1 MPSTLRITARR
12 FEDFRVRHE
21 SELAALY
28 KQTRAASWKI
38 TEEQWA
44 AAIYSGAIS
53 QASQA
58 GGAEQELATK
68 AYLSSLHA
76 RDLALALA
84 VRLGCSDAIEH
95 FAIEYMWLLR
105 GLAEHITDDNGRVI
119 ALTKEVFDELCGPQ
133 NADGRRESIF
143 ENFDG
148 RVSLITW
155 LREFAIQRE
164 TGRPLTAAEIRLQP
178 SNIRRDM
185 RAEFLGFLE
194 LLDTPGAAPEVLPRH
209 RFASRL
215 WLAPLAVL
223 VVALISVKAATMRQS
238 QRFKIPSLS
247 AIAENHGDRGVLQP
261 TSREAPFQFEQS
273 TFTSASS
280 DFGLGSDSS
289 GSQSRQAD
297 QFAGDI
303 EILFSPAEAGA
314 RFDGTRV
321 SDTREFAA
329 TAPSVATARQK
340 SPLADRTI
348 SRSASNSAVTKPDQV
363 VRVEEA
369 RYATNRAWLT
379 RSTLSLSQLMTK
391 WRKIERANSTD
402 PNGVVRPDPDDKLPP
417 PMPAP
422 LGEKSASGAEP
433 SAALSTASYVEAK
446 VDAYRLGNS
455 GFGTDSRKTEE
466 REPSTFGEVASPAV
480 ALSDSAAGKPI
491 TIASTGRLTTWVLTS
506 GGVINR
512 SNDGVRWQPL
522 SSGTDRDLI
531 AGAAPS
537 AEVCWV
543 VGRAGT
549 ILRTTDGEQ
558 WERIP
563 SPTEADL
570 LSVAAADEYSATV
583 LTADGRRFA
592 TDNVGKTWQ
601 LRVPN
606 AGPEASRNARP
617 KGSQVAAVSGDS
629 KTIKSQ
635 TERQESKSTPTPAP
649 KRSAMTGTFA
659 GQLFGYAGGH
669 IFSTDLILTLVGAGK
684 VVKGAW
690 TSEQGKSG
698 KVTGTLAGSRS
709 SISSLRLVQLAP
721 CAGTYA
727 GSAVIVEDGQRLH
740 GSYTGTDCKGQ
751 VDASFIVVRH

>member
-1 MPSTLRITARR
+1 MPSTLRITARP

-28 KQTRAASWKI
+28 KRTRAASWKI

-84 VRLGCSDAIEH
+84 VRLGRSDAIEH

-133 NADGRRESIF
+133 NVGGRRKSIF
-143 ENFDG
+143 DNFDG

-155 LREFAIQRE
+155 LREFAIRRE
-164 TGRPLTAAEIRLQP
+164 TGRPPTAAEIRLQP
-178 SNIRRDM
+178 SDIRRDM

-194 LLDTPGAAPEVLPRH
+194 LLDTLGAAPEVLPRH

-223 VVALISVKAATMRQS
+223 VVALISVKAATTRQS
-238 QRFKIPSLS
+238 QRFATPSLS
-247 AIAENHGDRGVLQP
+247 GTAENHGDRGVLQP
-261 TSREAPFQFEQS
+261 TSREAPFEFEQS

-280 DFGLGSDSS
+280 DVGLGSDSS

-303 EILFSPAEAGA
+303 EILFSPGEAGA
-314 RFDGTRV
+314 RFDATRV

-329 TAPSVATARQK
+329 TAPTVAAARQK

-379 RSTLSLSQLMTK
+379 RSTLSLSQLVMTK

-402 PNGVVRPDPDDKLPP
+402 PNWAVQPAPDDKLPP
-417 PMPAP
+417 PMPAA

-466 REPSTFGEVASPAV
+466 RKPSTFGDAASPAV

-491 TIASTGRLTTWVLTS
+491 TIASTGHLTTWVLIS

-512 SNDGVRWQPL
+512 STDGVRWQPL

-563 SPTEADL
+563 SPAEADL

-601 LRVPN
+601 LKVPN
-606 AGPEASRNARP
+606 AGPELSRNARP
-617 KGSQVAAVSGDS
+617 KGSRIVAVSPAS
-629 KTIKSQ
+629 KAVKSRV
-635 TERQESKSTPTPAP
+635 EPRKHEATPMLAP
-649 KRSAMTGTFA
+649 KRSATTGTFA

-669 IFSTDLILTLVGAGK
+669 IFSTDLTLTLVGAGK
-684 VVKGAW
+684 EVKGAW
-690 TSEQGKSG
+690 ASVQGKSG
-698 KVTGTLAGSRS
+698 KVTGTLAGSNIAS
-709 SISSLRLVQLAP
+709 MRLEQLEP
-721 CAGTYA
+721 CAGSYA

>member
-1 MPSTLRITARR
+1 MPSTLRISARPL
-12 FEDFRVRHE
+12 EDFRDLHE

-28 KQTRAASWKI
+28 KRTHAASWKI

-44 AAIYSGAIS
+44 AAIYGGAIS

-105 GLAEHITDDNGRVI
+105 GRAEHITDDNGRVI

-133 NADGRRESIF
+133 NADGRRKSVF

-164 TGRPLTAAEIRLQP
+164 TGRPPTAAEIRLQP
-178 SNIRRDM
+178 SNIGRDM

-194 LLDTPGAAPEVLPRH
+194 LLDTLGAAPEVLPRH

-223 VVALISVKAATMRQS
+223 VVALISVKAVTTRQS
-238 QRFKIPSLS
+238 QRLATTSLS

-261 TSREAPFQFEQS
+261 TSREAPFQFERP

-289 GSQSRQAD
+289 GSQSRPAD

-314 RFDGTRV
+314 RFDATRV
-321 SDTREFAA
+321 SDTRVFAA
-329 TAPSVATARQK
+329 TAPSVATERQ
-340 SPLADRTI
+340 SPSADRTI
-348 SRSASNSAVTKPDQV
+348 SRFASNSAVTKPDQV

-379 RSTLSLSQLMTK
+379 QSTLSLSQQVMTK
-391 WRKIERANSTD
+391 WRKIERANFTE
-402 PNGVVRPDPDDKLPP
+402 PNGVVRPDPDEELPP
-417 PMPAP
+417 LMPAA
-422 LGEKSASGAEP
+422 LGEESASGAQP
-433 SAALSTASYVEAK
+433 SVALSTASYVEAK

-466 REPSTFGEVASPAV
+466 RKPSTFGEAASPAV
-480 ALSDSAAGKPI
+480 ALSDSAAGKPM
-491 TIASTGRLTTWVLTS
+491 TIASTGHLTTWVLTS

-512 SNDGVRWQPL
+512 SNDGGRWQPL

-549 ILRTTDGEQ
+549 ILRTTDCEQ

-563 SPTEADL
+563 SPAEADL
-570 LSVAAADEYSATV
+570 LSVAATDEYSATV
-583 LTADGRRFA
+583 LTADGRRLA
-592 TDNVGKTWQ
+592 TDNVGETWQ
-601 LRVPN
+601 LKVPN

-617 KGSQVAAVSGDS
+617 KGSQVAAASDDS
-629 KTIKSQ
+629 KIVNSQ
-635 TERQESKSTPTPAP
+635 AERQESKSTPTPAP
-649 KRSAMTGTFA
+649 MRSVVTGTFA

-669 IFSTDLILTLVGAGK
+669 IFSTDLTLTLVGAGK
-684 VVKGAW
+684 EVTGAW
-690 TSEQGKSG
+690 TSVQGKSG
-698 KVTGTLAGSRS
+698 NVTGTLAGSNIAR
-709 SISSLRLVQLAP
+709 LRLEQLEP
-721 CAGTYA
+721 CVGTYA

-751 VDASFIVVRH
+751 VDAAFIVVRH

>member
-1 MPSTLRITARR
+1 VPSTLRITARP

-28 KQTRAASWKI
+28 KRTRAASWKI

-53 QASQA
+53 QASQP

-68 AYLSSLHA
+68 AYLISLHA

-133 NADGRRESIF
+133 NADGRRKSIF

-164 TGRPLTAAEIRLQP
+164 TGRPPTAAEIRLQP

-194 LLDTPGAAPEVLPRH
+194 LLDTLGAAPEVLPRH

-223 VVALISVKAATMRQS
+223 VVASISVKAATTRQS
-238 QRFKIPSLS
+238 QRFATASLS
-247 AIAENHGDRGVLQP
+247 AFAENHGDRGVLQP

-280 DFGLGSDSS
+280 DFRLGSDSS

-314 RFDGTRV
+314 RFDATRV
-321 SDTREFAA
+321 SDTRLFAA

-348 SRSASNSAVTKPDQV
+348 SRSASNSAMTKPDQV

-369 RYATNRAWLT
+369 RYATNRAW
-379 RSTLSLSQLMTK
+379 
-391 WRKIERANSTD
+391 
-402 PNGVVRPDPDDKLPP
+402 
-417 PMPAP
+417 
-422 LGEKSASGAEP
+422 
-433 SAALSTASYVEAK
+433 
-446 VDAYRLGNS
+446 
-455 GFGTDSRKTEE
+455 
-466 REPSTFGEVASPAV
+466 
-480 ALSDSAAGKPI
+480 
-491 TIASTGRLTTWVLTS
+491 VLTS
-506 GGVINR
+506 GGVISR
-512 SNDGVRWQPL
+512 SNDGGRWQPL
-522 SSGTDRDLI
+522 GSGTDRDLI

-549 ILRTTDGEQ
+549 ILRTTDCEQ

-563 SPTEADL
+563 SPAEADL
-570 LSVAAADEYSATV
+570 LSVAATVEYSATV
-583 LTADGRRFA
+583 LTADGRRLA
-592 TDNVGKTWQ
+592 TDNVGETWQ
-601 LRVPN
+601 LKVPN

-617 KGSQVAAVSGDS
+617 KGSQVAAASNDS
-629 KTIKSQ
+629 KTVNSQ
-635 TERQESKSTPTPAP
+635 TEQQESKSTPTPAP
-649 KRSAMTGTFA
+649 MRSVVTGTFA

-669 IFSTDLILTLVGAGK
+669 IFSTDLIVTLVGAGK
-684 VVKGAW
+684 EVTGAW
-690 TSEQGKSG
+690 TSVQGKSG
-698 KVTGTLAGSRS
+698 KVTGTLAGSNIAR
-709 SISSLRLVQLAP
+709 LRLEQLEP

-740 GSYTGTDCKGQ
+740 GSYTGTDCNGQ